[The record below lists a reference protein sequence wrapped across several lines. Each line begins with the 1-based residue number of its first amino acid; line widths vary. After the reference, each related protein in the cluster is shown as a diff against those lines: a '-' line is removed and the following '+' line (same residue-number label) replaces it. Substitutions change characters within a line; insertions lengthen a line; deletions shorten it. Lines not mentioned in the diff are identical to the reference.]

1 MAVLKNTKKGTL
13 IREVLTMKRCIIIVL
28 DAVGIGELPDA
39 YLYGDQ
45 GSNTLMNVKKAVPS
59 LNLKNMC
66 SLGLGLI
73 DGENVYEKT
82 DKPIGAYGKMA
93 ERSKGKDTTT
103 GHWEISGIHLDKPFP
118 TYPNGFP
125 DDVIKE
131 FEKAIGREVL
141 GNYPASGT
149 VIIQDLG
156 DEHIATGKPI
166 VYTSADS
173 VFQIATHED
182 IISVEELYSMCQK
195 ARDILQG
202 DHSVARVIARPFTG
216 TSGNYTRTERRKDFS
231 LPPIAPTILDYVKE
245 QGKTVACVGKIED
258 IFCNRGITKS
268 VHTHTNPEGIEQ
280 TIKYINE
287 DFEGLIFT
295 NLVDTDMLYGHRND
309 VKGFANSLQYF
320 DDNLPRIMDAMND
333 DDILF
338 ITGDHGCDPTT
349 PSTDHSRE
357 YTFLLM
363 YGKNVKPQ
371 NLGIRKTF
379 SDIAKTIAEY
389 LGVKGELDGENML

>member
-1 MAVLKNTKKGTL
+1 
-13 IREVLTMKRCIIIVL
+13 MKRAIIIVL

-39 YLYGDQ
+39 PEYGDV
-45 GSNTLMNVKKAVPS
+45 GSNTLMNVKQQKPE

-73 DGENVYEKT
+73 DGYNIYEKT
-82 DKPIGAYGKMA
+82 DNPTGAYGKMK

-103 GHWEISGIHLDKPFP
+103 GHWEISGIHLDIPFP
-118 TYPNGFP
+118 TYPDGFP
-125 DDVIKE
+125 DEVIKP
-131 FEKAIGREVL
+131 FEKEIGRKIL
-141 GNYPASGT
+141 GNYAASGT

-156 DEHIATGKPI
+156 DEHVNTGFPI

-173 VFQIATHED
+173 VFQIAAHEEV
-182 IISVEELYSMCQK
+182 IPLEELYHICEI
-195 ARDILQG
+195 ARKQLQG
-202 DHSVARVIARPFTG
+202 KHGVARVIARPFTG
-216 TSGNYTRTERRKDFS
+216 TSGNYKRTQNRKDFS
-231 LPPIAPTILDYVKE
+231 LAPIAPTILDYASE

-258 IFCNRGITKS
+258 IFSNSGITKS
-268 VHTHTNPEGIEQ
+268 VHTHTNAEGIEQ

-287 DFEGLIFT
+287 DFEGIIFT

-309 VKGFANSLQYF
+309 VNGFAESLQYF
-320 DDNLPRIMDAMND
+320 DNNLPRILSSMKDE
-333 DDILF
+333 DILF
-338 ITGDHGCDPTT
+338 ITSDHGCDPTT

-357 YTFLLM
+357 YALLLM

-371 NLGIRKTF
+371 NLGTRETF

-389 LGVKGELDGENML
+389 LSIKGSIDGTNML